1 MGVDLYCRSDRERS
15 LSIGE
20 PQPVSSSAKLMGTKV
35 RNPDHGGVYARGL
48 DGHCRGEVWD
58 ESWLG
63 RTDGLDPAGSP
74 DHLSQLYVP
83 PLRALHHQLKD
94 SDGAT
99 LFYTASTQ
107 PQTYTLLR
115 TYLLHRLFTV
125 PPPLS
130 PTSDTLAHPPSRF
143 PFPHRANVLDR
154 DAVMVPA
161 GWDSWGKIK
170 VLRDSFDPGRVLK
183 AWEASLARAGGEEG
197 DEEGLEDLWVA
208 VIPDTERGI
217 KVCL

>member
-48 DGHCRGEVWD
+48 DGHGRGEVWD

-83 PLRALHHQLKD
+83 PLRALHHQLK
-94 SDGAT
+94 G
-99 LFYTASTQ
+99 
-107 PQTYTLLR
+107 LR
-115 TYLLHRLFTV
+115 RSYVILHRLDPTPNLYPSPNIPPPPTLHRPTTSQPHQRYTRTSSEPIPV
-125 PPPLS
+125 PPS
-130 PTSDTLAHPPSRF
+130 C
-143 PFPHRANVLDR
+143 
-154 DAVMVPA
+154 
-161 GWDSWGKIK
+161 
-170 VLRDSFDPGRVLK
+170 
-183 AWEASLARAGGEEG
+183 ERAGSGRGDGPGWMGFVGEDQG
-197 DEEGLEDLWVA
+197 VA
-208 VIPDTERGI
+208 G
-217 KVCL
+217 